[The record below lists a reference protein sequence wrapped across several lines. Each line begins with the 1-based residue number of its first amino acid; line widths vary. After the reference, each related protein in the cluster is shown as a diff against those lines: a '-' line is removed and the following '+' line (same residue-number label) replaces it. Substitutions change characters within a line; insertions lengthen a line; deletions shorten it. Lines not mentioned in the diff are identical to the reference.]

1 MDDNASCASD
11 DDVIWWPSGV
21 QTTTTT
27 AASGGRPVDDVQSSA
42 MTTLVI
48 KCAFY
53 AAISVI
59 GGFGS
64 VLTLVAIRT
73 TPRLWTTS
81 NLLIGNVAAT
91 DFCLCFVTLPMY
103 IVTQLYVY
111 AFHQRPCDFQTLIG
125 VVFAVSKLS
134 PQVHLCNL
142 IPLAF
147 DRYVAIVHPFIY
159 YESFATE
166 KVTVFAIVMPWVY
179 GVSVVIASFVWFR
192 SAAWKSCVAPYSYTM
207 NAIID
212 TGIYACVSL
221 TTVFVYGRILQ
232 IALHQRRKISVEG
245 NQRPH
250 DDPPPATA
258 DQNPAATEQR
268 IMTKSRRRQEFKA
281 ARVTA
286 VVVISVVLFW
296 MPFNVARVMQA
307 SGLTGVVYVQSLQ
320 DIGGS
325 LGLSNAAFDWIIY
338 GAVNRHF
345 RLAFARILGIKLKPQ
360 TNDHSV

>member
-1 MDDNASCASD
+1 MDDNSSACTSD
-11 DDVIWWPSGV
+11 DDVIWRPPGD
-21 QTTTTT
+21 QTTN
-27 AASGGRPVDDVQSSA
+27 SGRVDVQSSA
-42 MTTLVI
+42 MTTMVI

-64 VLTLVAIRT
+64 ILTLIAIRT

-111 AFHQRPCDFQTLIG
+111 AFHRQRPCDFQTLNG
-125 VVFAVSKLS
+125 VVFALSKLS

-142 IPLAF
+142 LPLAF
-147 DRYVAIVHPFIY
+147 DRYIAIVHPFV
-159 YESFATE
+159 YESLATE
-166 KVTVFAIVMPWVY
+166 RVTVFAIVMPWVY
-179 GVSVVIASFVWFR
+179 GVSVVIACFVWFR
-192 SAAWKSCVAPYSYTM
+192 STAWKSCVAPYSYTM

-232 IALHQRRKISVEG
+232 IALHQRRKISVQG
-245 NQRPH
+245 NQRH
-250 DDPPPATA
+250 RFDPPPATERT
-258 DQNPAATEQR
+258 DPAAVAEQR
-268 IMTKSRRRQEFKA
+268 MMTKNRKQEFKA

-307 SGLTGVVYVQSLQ
+307 SGLTDVVYVQNLQ

-325 LGLSNAAFDWIIY
+325 LGLSNAAFDWVIY

-345 RLAFARILGIKLKPQ
+345 RLAFARILRIKLNSH
-360 TNDHSV
+360 TNNDSL